1 MMNNPTYREALNW
14 ASSYIQS
21 NIDPTAPEFL
31 LESEHDWTPTQ
42 LVLHRNNEMIDFEF
56 EIFKSQIERLMQ
68 NEPAQYIAGKAPF
81 FGRTFTVNDQVLI
94 PENETEELVEWV
106 LTEFDERPLKVLDLG
121 TGSGV
126 IGITLKLE
134 RPNWNVTASDISA
147 AALEVATL
155 NANDL
160 NAEVEFIQSDI
171 FTNLAEQKF
180 DLVVS
185 NPPYIGEEERDE
197 MDTAVLEYVPDLA
210 LFADNRG
217 LAIYEK
223 IFSNLNQIMM
233 PQVVLFAETG
243 YGQEKMIKELANR
256 VLPRAVVETKHD
268 INDKMRMV
276 KISDLNESDK

>member
-1 MMNNPTYREALNW
+1 MNNPTYREALNW

-68 NEPAQYIAGKAPF
+68 NEPAQYIAGRAPF

-233 PQVVLFAETG
+233 PQGVLFAETG

>member
-1 MMNNPTYREALNW
+1 VMNNPTYREALNW

-68 NEPAQYIAGKAPF
+68 NEPAQYIAGRAPF

-233 PQVVLFAETG
+233 PQGVLFAETG

>member
-31 LESEHDWTPTQ
+31 LEAEHDWTPTQ
-42 LVLHRNNEMIDFEF
+42 LVLHRNDEMIDFEF

-210 LFADNRG
+210 LFADNHG

-233 PQVVLFAETG
+233 PQGVLFAETG
-243 YGQEKMIKELANR
+243 YGQEKMIKELANC

>member
-233 PQVVLFAETG
+233 PQGVLFAETG

>member
-68 NEPAQYIAGKAPF
+68 NEPAQYIAGRAPF

-233 PQVVLFAETG
+233 PQGVLFAETG